1 MLLISQSSLSS
12 FEGMNDKNYLH
23 TWKGREQ
30 SNICGGF
37 ADAPPEGHLCRFFSA
52 HRKKLGRGSRLL
64 FPTPPLIK
72 LETSPQQPS
81 PDLLKTRKWLL
92 GKEAQGCYRAETAL
106 GTGHWSFEDQVLFK
120 QF

>member
-1 MLLISQSSLSS
+1 MSMEVPLMLRLRDTCVDFSLPTGRNWGAGSS
-12 FEGMNDKNYLH
+12 
-23 TWKGREQ
+23 
-30 SNICGGF
+30 
-37 ADAPPEGHLCRFFSA
+37 
-52 HRKKLGRGSRLL
+52 LL

-81 PDLLKTRKWLL
+81 PDLLKTSKWLL

-106 GTGHWSFEDQVLFK
+106 GTGHWSFEDQMLFK